1 MASEDLD
8 KKSKQ
13 ILEAIWKAGGE
24 AETPEIKSYTGLS
37 RGQISYRVS
46 DGVLETEGLVNSR
59 LVGGDDG
66 GSAVR
71 LTSLTDKG
79 DTVAGRVMDEKAGP
93 SLEDQ
98 LKNIRADMDEMTDL
112 FYQFDGRVDHIEDR
126 LDHIDE
132 EIDQRVEEALGRV
145 EQLEELEELVE
156 DAEDAIEGYEE
167 VIEMNREFREAVQ
180 DVEEAN
186 EVLEY
191 VGLIEESKTD
201 HLVKGPTA
209 LNFRHLWR
217 YGVFSDLVQ
226 GGTPKSGAGYGP
238 GSERS
243 SDLPVG
249 ELIDENEDPQW

>member
-24 AETPEIKSYTGLS
+24 AETPEIKSYSGLS

-46 DGVLETEGLVNSR
+46 DGVLEDEGLVESR

-71 LTSLTDKG
+71 LTSLTEKG

-112 FYQFDGRVDHIEDR
+112 FYQFDGRVDHVEER
-126 LDHIDE
+126 LDNINDQIDE
-132 EIDQRVEEALGRV
+132 RVEEALGRV
-145 EQLEELEELVE
+145 EELERLEDLVE
-156 DAEDAIEGYEE
+156 DAERAIEGYEE
-167 VIEMNREFREAVQ
+167 MVEQNRELVESAQ
-180 DVEEAN
+180 DLQDAN

-191 VGLIEESKTD
+191 VGLIERSSTD
-201 HLVKGPTA
+201 YWVKGPTA

-217 YGVFSDLVQ
+217 YGVFNDLVS
-226 GGTPKSGAGYGP
+226 GGTPKSGASYGP

-243 SDLPVG
+243 SDLAVG
-249 ELIDENEDPQW
+249 ELIDENEKPEW